1 MGIDLI
7 IGGNGFVGSNLR
19 KIFPLAMAIGRDSN
33 LSFDE
38 LYFRNVYCAAPQAKK
53 WWANMHPD
61 LDRGMV
67 DQLLSTC
74 RRIRYS
80 GNFYLFSTVDVYS
93 NPNGVSEL
101 CEPSVSAPG
110 YGENR
115 RYLET
120 KLRDQLHSTLK
131 VIRLPGLVG
140 EGLKKNVIFDLLTL
154 NQGVKIDLKSRF
166 QWFNLANLPYVLSL
180 VESIISDY
188 SVLNVATCPVSVS
201 DIVARWF
208 EDVRLNFVY
217 GEEAAS
223 YDVRSIYG
231 SSESGYIFSYQQIM
245 EDHLEPFVNQ
255 WRKNCLS

>member
-1 MGIDLI
+1 MGDDLI
-7 IGGNGFVGSNLR
+7 IGGNGFIGSNLR
-19 KIFPLAMAIGRDSN
+19 KIFPLAMAIGRDS
-33 LSFDE
+33 SFRFDE
-38 LYFRNVYCAAPQAKK
+38 LYFRDVYCAAPQAKK
-53 WWANMHPD
+53 WWANMYPD
-61 LDRGMV
+61 LDKDMV

-101 CEPSVSAPG
+101 CEPSASAPG
-110 YGENR
+110 YGANR
-115 RYLET
+115 LYLET
-120 KLRDQLHSTLK
+120 KLRDEFHSTLK

-166 QWFNLANLPYVLSL
+166 QWFNLANLPYVMSL
-180 VESIISDY
+180 VESIVSDDC
-188 SVLNVATCPVSVS
+188 VLNVASCPVAVS

-208 EDVRLNFVY
+208 QDVSLNFAH
-217 GEEAAS
+217 GEGAAY

-231 SSESGYIFSYQQIM
+231 SLESGYIFGYEQVI
-245 EDHLEPFVNQ
+245 EDHLEPFINQ
-255 WRKNCLS
+255 WRMN